1 MTTFNCKTVEST
13 QKIGVSLGQK
23 LRAGDV
29 LILDGPLGAGKTTF
43 TQGVADGMKV
53 RGPITSPTFVIY
65 RIHPSIK
72 SGPSLI
78 HLDAYR
84 LNSLAE
90 VDDLDLD
97 SNLYNAVLVAEWGSG
112 KIEGIADEFLVV
124 RFNRHDD
131 DTRTISFIPNG
142 NRWDDLLNSGIA

>member
-1 MTTFNCKTVEST
+1 MTTFNCSTSELT
-13 QKIGVSLGQK
+13 QKLGAELGK
-23 LRAGDV
+23 HLRAGDV

-43 TQGVADGMKV
+43 TQGIAEGLEV

-65 RIHPSIK
+65 RIHPTIA

-84 LNSLAE
+84 LNSLSE
-90 VDDLDLD
+90 VDDLDID

-112 KIEGIADEFLVV
+112 KLENISDEYLVV
-124 RFNRHDD
+124 KFIRHDD
-131 DTRTISFIPNG
+131 DTRSVTLIPNG
-142 NRWDDLLNSGIA
+142 NRWDDLLASGIA

>member
-1 MTTFNCKTVEST
+1 MTMFHCENAADTAA
-13 QKIGVSLGQK
+13 LGEQLGRH

-43 TQGVADGMKV
+43 TQGLATGLNV

-65 RIHPSIK
+65 RIHPAIQN
-72 SGPSLI
+72 GPALI

-84 LNSLAE
+84 LNSLSE
-90 VDDLDLD
+90 VDDLDID

-112 KIEGIADEFLVV
+112 KLENIADEYLIIKFA
-124 RFNRHDD
+124 RHDD
-131 DTRTISFIPNG
+131 DTRSINFVPVG
-142 NRWDDLLNSGIA
+142 NRWLDLLAVGLE

>member
-1 MTTFNCKTVEST
+1 VTTFNSSTSELT
-13 QKIGVSLGQK
+13 QKLGAELGK
-23 LRAGDV
+23 HLRAGDV

-43 TQGVADGMKV
+43 TQGIADGLNV

-65 RIHPSIK
+65 RIHPSLA

-90 VDDLDLD
+90 VDDLDID

-112 KIEGIADEFLVV
+112 KLENLADEYLVIK
-124 RFNRHDD
+124 FMRHDD
-131 DTRTISFIPNG
+131 DTRSITLVPNG
-142 NRWDDLLNSGIA
+142 TRWNDLLASGIA

>member
-1 MTTFNCKTVEST
+1 MFHCATAIQTAN
-13 QKIGVSLGQK
+13 LGQQLGRH

-43 TQGVADGMKV
+43 TQGIAAGLNV

-65 RIHPSIK
+65 RIHPSNED
-72 SGPSLI
+72 GPSLI

-84 LNSLAE
+84 LNSLSE
-90 VDDLDLD
+90 VDDLDID

-112 KIEGIADEFLVV
+112 KLEGVAEEYLVIK
-124 RFNRHDD
+124 FNRHDD
-131 DTRTISFIPNG
+131 DTRSLTFLPVG
-142 NRWDDLLNSGIA
+142 NRWQDLLAVGIE

>member
-1 MTTFNCKTVEST
+1 MTTFNCSTPEST
-13 QKIGVSLGQK
+13 QKLGAELGK
-23 LRAGDV
+23 HLRARDV

-43 TQGVADGMKV
+43 TQGIAEGLEV

-65 RIHPSIK
+65 RIHPTIA

-84 LNSLAE
+84 LNSLSE
-90 VDDLDLD
+90 VDDLDID

-112 KIEGIADEFLVV
+112 KLENIADEYLVIK
-124 RFNRHDD
+124 FIRHDD
-131 DTRTISFIPNG
+131 DTRSVTLIPNG
-142 NRWDDLLNSGIA
+142 NRWEDLLASGIA

>member
-1 MTTFNCKTVEST
+1 MTTFNCSTSEAT
-13 QKIGVSLGQK
+13 QKLGAELGK
-23 LRAGDV
+23 HLRAGDV

-43 TQGVADGMKV
+43 TQGIAEGLEV

-65 RIHPSIK
+65 RIHPTIA

-84 LNSLAE
+84 LNSLSE
-90 VDDLDLD
+90 VDDLDID

-112 KIEGIADEFLVV
+112 KLENIADEYLVIK
-124 RFNRHDD
+124 FIRHDD
-131 DTRTISFIPNG
+131 DTRSVTLIPNG
-142 NRWDDLLNSGIA
+142 NRWDDLLASGIA

>member
-1 MTTFNCKTVEST
+1 VTTFNCSTVEST
-13 QKIGVSLGQK
+13 QKLGLVLGQR

-43 TQGVADGMKV
+43 TQGVAEGLNV

-65 RIHPSIK
+65 RIHPNTEN
-72 SGPSLI
+72 GPSLI

-84 LNSLAE
+84 LNSLSE

-97 SNLYNAVLVAEWGSG
+97 SNLYNAVLIAEWGSG
-112 KIEGIADEFLVV
+112 KLEGIADEFLVV
-124 RFNRHDD
+124 KFNCHDD
-131 DTRTISFIPNG
+131 DSRSISFLPNG
-142 NRWDDLLNSGIA
+142 NRWNDLLDGGLS

>member
-1 MTTFNCKTVEST
+1 M
-13 QKIGVSLGQK
+13 KI
-23 LRAGDV
+23 
-29 LILDGPLGAGKTTF
+29 
-43 TQGVADGMKV
+43 